1 MMYIWQNV
9 NQIKE
14 NITSFNLN
22 AFYMS
27 EFAIETKQKNDQ
39 VIFFSFWNTHFFS
52 FGTLWV
58 WSANQAKTTIN

>member
-22 AFYMS
+22 VFYMS
-27 EFAIETKQKNDQ
+27 EFAIKTKWKMTKWH
-39 VIFFSFWNTHFFS
+39 FSFLEHPFFS

-58 WSANQAKTTIN
+58 WSADPAKNTIN